1 MQPGGGDA
9 DLGAEAEFAAIAEA
23 GGGVDHHH
31 GGADRLHEALRGGLV
46 GGGDDFGVVG
56 AVAADVGDAGVE
68 VVDHA
73 HGEDQVEE
81 LGGVVVVGRRV
92 HVGYQGAAA
101 FVAAQFDAALTQ
113 CLRGAWQ
120 ERIGHVAMHQQ
131 RLQRVAHAGARG
143 LAVDQQVQRQVEV
156 GGAVHVQVAD
166 ALVVLDHRHAR
177 VFGDE
182 ADQAFAAARDGQ
194 VDDVDKLQQLDHRLA
209 AEILQHRHRGLRH
222 AVRAQRGMQCR
233 GDGEVGM
240 DRLGA
245 AAQDHAIA
253 GHQAQRRG
261 VGGDVGARLVDHR
274 DHAERDAH
282 ALDRQ
287 AIRPRLAAGRHADRI
302 GQFGHFAQRAGDAG
316 HARLVQPQPVEHGA
330 LHALRRGLAHV
341 LGVGGQHRGG
351 LRFQR
356 RGHVAQQRTLRLAA
370 QRRHDPGGVA
380 ASQCLFADR
389 AHALISCPDA
399 TGRFMPT
406 RSSRCTTSSP

>member
-1 MQPGGGDA
+1 M
-9 DLGAEAEFAAIAEA
+9 
-23 GGGVDHHH
+23 
-31 GGADRLHEALRGGLV
+31 
-46 GGGDDFGVVG
+46 VG
-56 AVAADVGDAGVE
+56 AVAADVRDGGVE

-81 LGGVVVVGRRV
+81 LGGVVVVGRRA
-92 HVGYQGAAA
+92 HVGHQGAAA
-101 FVAAQFDAALTQ
+101 LVAAQLDAAFAQ

-120 ERIGHVAMHQQ
+120 ERFGDVAMHQQ

-194 VDDVDKLQQLDHRLA
+194 VDDVDELQQFDHCLA
-209 AEILQHRHRGLRH
+209 AEILQHRHRGLGH
-222 AVRAQRGMQCR
+222 AVRAQRSVQRR
-233 GDGEVGM
+233 GDGEVGT

-245 AAQDHAIA
+245 ATQDHRVA

-287 AIRPRLAAGRHADRI
+287 SVRSCLTAGRYADRV
-302 GQFGHFAQRAGDAG
+302 GQLGHFAECAGDAG
-316 HARLVQPQPVEHGA
+316 HACLVQPQAVEHGA
-330 LHALRRGLAHV
+330 LHAFRRGLAHV
-341 LGVGGQHRGG
+341 FGVGGQHRGA

-356 RGHVAQQRTLRLAA
+356 RSHVAQQRALRLAA
-370 QRRHDPGGVA
+370 QRRNDLGGVT

-389 AHALISCPDA
+389 AHVLISCPDA
-399 TGRFMPT
+399 TGRLMPT